1 MMNRYPITMLA
12 AACLAGLAAA
22 ACSSSA
28 PSGDASLQASPA
40 ANSSSGPMK
49 AAPSKI
55 TGSDVKAI
63 YTCNGHNVKITG
75 NNDFLTLTGS
85 CPNVHVGGSNNY
97 VVIQKVGT
105 LTVSGNNNRVKWV
118 KGLHGSP
125 KTSISGN
132 HNSILGNGTIPS
144 GH

>member
-1 MMNRYPITMLA
+1 MNRYPITMLA

-28 PSGDASLQASPA
+28 SSGEAQLQASPA
-40 ANSSSGPMK
+40 ANSSSGPVK
-49 AAPSKI
+49 AAPNKI

-63 YTCNGHNVKITG
+63 YSCNGHNVKITG
-75 NNDFLTLTGS
+75 NADFLTLTGS
-85 CPNVHVGGSNNY
+85 CPNVHVAGSDNY

-105 LTVSGNNNRVKWV
+105 LTVSGNDNRVKWV

-132 HNSILGNGTIPS
+132 HNSIVGNSILNGS
-144 GH
+144 GN